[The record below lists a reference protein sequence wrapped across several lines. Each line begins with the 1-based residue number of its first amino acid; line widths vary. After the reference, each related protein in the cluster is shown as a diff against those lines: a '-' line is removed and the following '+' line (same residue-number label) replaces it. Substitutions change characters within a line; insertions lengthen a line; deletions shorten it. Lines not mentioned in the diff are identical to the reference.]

1 MRLAKSLLIASAISG
16 LISTSSFAN
25 ADLVAKGEKIF
36 KTKKLGNCVA
46 CHAVN
51 GKADIDAMGPGSFG
65 PKLSGLSYWDDKTL
79 YDTVYDVYAAR
90 GIKVSPMPAFG
101 RNGWLDDAEIKAVV
115 AYLKT
120 IN

>member
-1 MRLAKSLLIASAISG
+1 MKLAKSLLIASAISG

-25 ADLVAKGEKIF
+25 ADLVAQGEKIF
-36 KTKKLGNCVA
+36 KTKSLGNCVA

-51 GKADIDAMGPGSFG
+51 GKKNINDMGPGSFG
-65 PKLSGLSYWDDKTL
+65 PLLTGLSYWDDKTL
-79 YDTVYDVYAAR
+79 YDTVYDIYAAR
-90 GIKVSPMPAFG
+90 GIEYSAMPPFG
-101 RNGWLDDAEIKAVV
+101 RTGWLDDSEIKAVV

>member
-1 MRLAKSLLIASAISG
+1 MKLAKSLLIASAISG

-36 KTKKLGNCVA
+36 KTKKLGNCIA

-51 GKADIDAMGPGSFG
+51 GKADIQKMSPGSFG

-79 YDTVYDVYAAR
+79 HDTVYDIYAAR
-90 GIKVSPMPAFG
+90 GIKVSAMPAFG
-101 RNGWLDDAEIKAVV
+101 RSGLLDEADIKALV